1 MNLYKVLFI
10 VIFLNAFDL
19 QAQETEKSTK
29 FVGEIVETDPE
40 YNGGLEE
47 FYNYVY
53 ANIPKS
59 NDVKGRLFV
68 SFFIE
73 DDGSVTE
80 VKIIKG
86 ISQNID
92 QKMILALQNM
102 PKWIPAKI
110 KNTPV
115 RKKQVMQIGY

>member
-1 MNLYKVLFI
+1 MKIYNVLFI
-10 VIFLNAFDL
+10 VIFLNAFGL
-19 QAQETEKSTK
+19 QAQEAEKSTK
-29 FVGEIVETDPE
+29 FIGEIVETDPE
-40 YNGGLEE
+40 YNGGLED
-47 FYNYVY
+47 FFNYVY
-53 ANIPKS
+53 SNIPKS
-59 NDVKGRLFV
+59 NDLKGRFFV

-73 DDGSVTE
+73 VDGSVSE

-102 PKWIPAKI
+102 PNWIPAKI

-115 RKKQVMQIGY
+115 RKKQVMQIAY